1 MAAFLRGAL
10 AVLFLVWPA
19 LVVAAADGDT
29 ATDGAV
35 LTGVVLDAET
45 SEPLV
50 AAVVALPDLERAA
63 LTGPDGAYTLS
74 NVPPGPQHVTVRLIG
89 YAPKTLHALAPR
101 VGRLEINV
109 RLERR
114 PLRLQSLDVRAPL
127 SVRGLDPGDSTALP
141 DRESSIASV
150 RNHPLLTE
158 PDVFQA
164 LEGGDVNLKPETP
177 SGIHV
182 RGGAADQVA
191 YLIDDVPVFSPH
203 HAAGTSS
210 AWNPDALSRLR
221 VASPGQSVANLSS
234 LAGALEAFT
243 LPSGDRLRAQG
254 SVSSTQARVTLDGP
268 LGKTRATY
276 LVSLR
281 SGFAGL
287 LARKSESSH
296 LRGETNDWLTRLE
309 APALSGS
316 LRVLGYGTKN
326 EIDASATIGSEP
338 APASGLAKNTFDWGS
353 RSWGM
358 EWRRAF
364 PGAVVRVLG
373 WSAMGDAD
381 AWWNAEAAPVR
392 ITADRR
398 DLGVLADVEH
408 RSSSGTL
415 LAGLRTERARTS
427 YRVRSDSL
435 SPTETKFLARR
446 PVSSVFA
453 RIARRI
459 GPRFELGLGAALTVA
474 EQDVRPAP
482 HASLRWDPS
491 SRLSLSG
498 RYARA
503 HQFAQSLRNEESI
516 VGTIFPVDLYV
527 GSNEGAGATAV
538 PVARMDEGVIA
549 ADLRPAAGARVT
561 LEAFARGSDHLAL
574 VAPRSGEPF
583 SLGSFVVGSGTS
595 RGASLEAAVSAA
607 RYGILASYGFQRV
620 RLEYGD
626 SSYVPEHGTKHL
638 LQGGIIV
645 FPTSTFSV
653 RLGGDAAWGRRTTI
667 ASGTFEWEACNLLDR
682 GCEFGGSP
690 HYEGEELGGATLP
703 PYYRLDLGVRKHW
716 HLAARGRDV
725 SIALFAAVTNLL
737 GRKNVLTYSRDPST
751 GRVSPVEMRPRAP
764 FVVGLDWKF

>member
-1 MAAFLRGAL
+1 MAAILAGAL
-10 AVLFLVWPA
+10 AVLLLVSPVFA
-19 LVVAAADGDT
+19 GAAAPGD
-29 ATDGAV
+29 APIDGAV
-35 LTGVVLDAET
+35 ITGVVLDAET
-45 SEPLV
+45 SEPLP
-50 AAVVALPDLERAA
+50 AAVVALPDLDKAA
-63 LTGPDGAYTLS
+63 VTGPGGEYALS
-74 NVPPGPQHVTVRLIG
+74 NVPPGPQHLTVRLIG

-109 RLERR
+109 RLE
-114 PLRLQSLDVRAPL
+114 PQPVRLQSLNVRAPV
-127 SVRGLDPGDSTALP
+127 SVRGLDSGDSTALP
-141 DRESSIASV
+141 DRETSIAAV

-164 LEGGDVNLKPETP
+164 LEGGGVNLIPETP

-182 RGGAADQVA
+182 RGGATDQLA
-191 YLIDDVPVFSPH
+191 YLVDDVPVLSPY
-203 HAAGTSS
+203 HAAGTAS

-221 VASPGQSVANLSS
+221 VTSSGQSVANVHT

-243 LPSGDRLRAQG
+243 LPSGDRIRAQG

-287 LARKSESSH
+287 LGRKNESSH
-296 LRGETNDWLTRLE
+296 LRGDTNDWLTRLE
-309 APALSGS
+309 APALRGT
-316 LRVLGYGTKN
+316 LRVLGYGTQN
-326 EIDASATIGSEP
+326 EIDASATVGSEP
-338 APASGLAKNTFDWGS
+338 APVPGLPRNTFNWGS

-373 WSAMGDAD
+373 WSADGDAD
-381 AWWNAEAAPVR
+381 AWWNAEAGPVR
-392 ITADRR
+392 VTSDRR
-398 DLGVLADVEH
+398 DWGVLADVER
-408 RSSSGTL
+408 RSPSGTL

-435 SPTETKFLARR
+435 SPTETTLLSKM
-446 PVSSVFA
+446 PVSSAFA
-453 RIARRI
+453 QIARRL
-459 GPRFELGLGAALTVA
+459 GPRVELGIGIALAEAADDL
-474 EQDVRPAP
+474 RPAP
-482 HASLRWDPS
+482 HGSLRWDPS
-491 SRLSLSG
+491 SRVSFSG

-527 GSNEGAGATAV
+527 GHEGTGI
-538 PVARMDEGVIA
+538 PVARMDEGVVA
-549 ADLRPAAGARVT
+549 ADLRPAAGVRLT

-583 SLGSFVVGSGTS
+583 SLGSFAIGSGTS
-595 RGASLEAAVSAA
+595 RGASVEAAVSTA
-607 RYGILASYGFQRV
+607 RCGILASYGFQRV

-626 SSYVPEHGTKHL
+626 SSYVPEHGTRHL
-638 LQGGIIV
+638 FQGGIIV

-667 ASGTFEWEACNLLDR
+667 ADGVFEWEACNLLDR

-690 HYEGEELGGATLP
+690 HYTGEELGGAKLP
-703 PYYRLDLGVRKHW
+703 AYYRLDLGVRKHW
-716 HLAARGRDV
+716 HVAMGERDV

-737 GRKNVLTYSRDPST
+737 ARKNVLTYSRDPST
-751 GRVSPVEMRPRAP
+751 GQVSPVEMRPRAP